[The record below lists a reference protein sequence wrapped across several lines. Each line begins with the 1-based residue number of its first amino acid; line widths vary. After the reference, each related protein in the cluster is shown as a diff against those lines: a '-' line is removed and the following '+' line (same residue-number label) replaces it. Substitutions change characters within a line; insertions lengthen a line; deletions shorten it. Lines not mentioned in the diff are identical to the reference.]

1 MASKQQRIKV
11 PTFTKAILDLADLCA
26 RDLWRG
32 IDYET
37 GKKQVIVRK
46 VGNKASA
53 LSTAVEIS
61 EEELLRTF
69 ATPFY
74 KKVSSPK
81 STLSIPTSTIEEFI
95 AIAKLQVVNTRKS
108 NLDYQKG
115 ISVINDEIAK
125 RYAGWNLENTEK
137 DFSAICDE
145 LIKKLSNGFFTSS
158 TKQETGNHLTLAS
171 RLLFFTIP
179 DMPIFNLS
187 TPITKGMKLGDKQNE
202 KLVQY
207 TSAMQDGLERN
218 WHLLCN
224 YQMPYPTTL
233 DSDIWQKARD
243 SGWWQRR
250 VLDLAL
256 KFYFAKDSKGKR
268 DLKVNDFILELF
280 MAEPHTH

>member
-1 MASKQQRIKV
+1 MAIRQQRIKV

-37 GKKQVIVRK
+37 GKKQVVVRK
-46 VGNKASA
+46 ISNKSSVSA
-53 LSTAVEIS
+53 TAVEMS
-61 EEELLRTF
+61 EEELLKTF

-74 KKVSSPK
+74 KKVSNPK
-81 STLSIPTSTIEEFI
+81 STLSIPTTSIQEFI
-95 AIAKLQVVNTRKS
+95 NIAKLQVVNTRKS

-115 ISVINDEIAK
+115 IAVINDEIAK
-125 RYAGWNLENTEK
+125 RYKGWNLENTEK

-145 LIKKLSNGFFTSS
+145 LIKKLSDGLFTSS
-158 TKQETGNHLTLAS
+158 TKQETGTHLALAS
-171 RLLFFTIP
+171 RILFFTIP

-187 TPITKGMKLGDKQNE
+187 TPITKGMKLGGEQNE
-202 KLVQY
+202 MLVQY

-218 WHLLCN
+218 WQLLCN

-233 DSDIWQKARD
+233 DSEIWQKARD

-268 DLKVNDFILELF
+268 ELKVNDFIIELF